1 MSARPSV
8 QRARAARGGP
18 QLALV
23 RRRSRN
29 LIRRGESRRLAPM
42 VIVGAIVAVTLVFGV
57 LLEQVVLAQSA
68 FKLAHVRDRLV
79 IAERRQEELRLEA
92 ARLESPARIERYARD
107 VLGMVDPEQVTYIV
121 ADIPVTNSGVARLP
135 RRAGDAA
142 TGVALQAGS
151 P

>member
-1 MSARPSV
+1 
-8 QRARAARGGP
+8 
-18 QLALV
+18 
-23 RRRSRN
+23 
-29 LIRRGESRRLAPM
+29 M

-68 FKLAHVRDRLV
+68 FKLAHVRERFV
-79 IAERRQEELRLEA
+79 AAERKQEELRLEA

-107 VLGMVDPEQVTYIV
+107 VLGMVSPQQVTYIV
-121 ADIPVTNSGVARLP
+121 ADIPVTDGVPRLP
-135 RRAGDAA
+135 RRAGNAA